1 MVEGETMKCGRR
13 NRRERGTGVM
23 GVSKKPVEA
32 LDYSGSVN
40 ICPFKLMDKKYCM
53 CREYL
58 LRVCTES
65 FVALPYFSQAPRHPG
80 FIFSASLGSV
90 LWQAC
95 SSLLQS
101 LLLRPSK

>member
-1 MVEGETMKCGRR
+1 
-13 NRRERGTGVM
+13 M

-32 LDYSGSVN
+32 LDYSLSVN
-40 ICPFKLMDKKYCM
+40 ICPFQLMYKKFCM
-53 CREYL
+53 CGEYL

-65 FVALPYFSQAPRHPG
+65 LVALPYFSQASRHPG
-80 FIFSASLGSV
+80 FIFSATPGSV
-90 LWQAC
+90 LWQTC

>member
-1 MVEGETMKCGRR
+1 
-13 NRRERGTGVM
+13 M

-32 LDYSGSVN
+32 LDYSLPVN
-40 ICPFKLMDKKYCM
+40 ICPFKLMNKYCV
-53 CREYL
+53 CRQYL
-58 LRVCTES
+58 LQVCTES
-65 FVALPYFSQAPRHPG
+65 LVALPYFSQASRHPG

-90 LWQAC
+90 LWQTC